1 MYKSVS
7 VLFKSSH
14 RVVSSLSYHLSGYN
28 LPNYNEAK
36 RSADRIRDDEHH
48 VRLISEHEGDLS
60 ESAHHRIASKQRK
73 GQKVGSTL
81 LYILS
86 YLRNR
91 ARIKKERSACL
102 QCCNQVFISNHIG
115 SDIESYNAGTVQG
128 EHDSLLADAEE
139 KEEKYNIHCDRCKT
153 FSVKPQLCA
162 IVYVVQKQNRDAKC
176 LHGESGQT
184 YTLASPRGGNGY
196 HLRHFRANR
205 HKKHKQIYCV
215 ESELC

>member
-1 MYKSVS
+1 MGTPLGVFLSS
-7 VLFKSSH
+7 FLQLCLLLFCISCMF
-14 RVVSSLSYHLSGYN
+14 HLSGYN

-60 ESAHHRIASKQRK
+60 ESAHHRITSKQRK
-73 GQKVGSTL
+73 RQKVGSTL

-115 SDIESYNAGTVQG
+115 SDIESYNALPSV
-128 EHDSLLADAEE
+128 SSFS
-139 KEEKYNIHCDRCKT
+139 NIVLSI
-153 FSVKPQLCA
+153 SV
-162 IVYVVQKQNRDAKC
+162 
-176 LHGESGQT
+176 
-184 YTLASPRGGNGY
+184 
-196 HLRHFRANR
+196 
-205 HKKHKQIYCV
+205 
-215 ESELC
+215 